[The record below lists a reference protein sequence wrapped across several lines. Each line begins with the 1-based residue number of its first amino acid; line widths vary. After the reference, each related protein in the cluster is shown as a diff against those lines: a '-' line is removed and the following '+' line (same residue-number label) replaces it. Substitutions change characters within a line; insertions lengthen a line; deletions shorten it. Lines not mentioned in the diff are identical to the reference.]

1 MKNRSFIK
9 RDTYTGRGLYV
20 KTNIH
25 TFVQKWTDGRTH
37 RQSYL
42 YSW

>member
-1 MKNRSFIK
+1 MKNVSVIR
-9 RDTYTGRGLYV
+9 RGTYTGKELYEINV
-20 KTNIH
+20 H